1 MANGKE
7 KERLRRLVFVI
18 AGSPMENLDFLKSQI
33 AELNPAE
40 LVCADGGA
48 RHLDKLGLT
57 PHVIIGDMDSLSAGI
72 LKRYEEQG
80 TRIVRHPRDKKETDT
95 QLALE
100 YAMESVP
107 DEIRIFGALGGRI
120 DHTLANIS
128 LLVRSAERN
137 VPAKLVDGWCEVFV
151 VTRHAELEG
160 IAGQTVSLFP
170 LASEVC
176 GIELRGFEYP
186 LAGATMK
193 PGAPYGIS
201 NRLVAEK
208 GSISIESG
216 CLLVIRYHRP
226 GVFPGGT

>member
-1 MANGKE
+1 MAVDTLTSIVAIYFRSRVAIFCLRKVGKGMANRKE
-7 KERLRRLVFVI
+7 KERRRRLVFVI

-72 LKRYEEQG
+72 LKRYEEQV

-100 YAMESVP
+100 YAMASAP

-120 DHTLANIS
+120 DHTHWPISPSSCGARKGTFRQNSLTGGARS
-128 LLVRSAERN
+128 LLS
-137 VPAKLVDGWCEVFV
+137 L
-151 VTRHAELEG
+151 VTRRSRVL
-160 IAGQTVSLFP
+160 
-170 LASEVC
+170 
-176 GIELRGFEYP
+176 
-186 LAGATMK
+186 
-193 PGAPYGIS
+193 
-201 NRLVAEK
+201 
-208 GSISIESG
+208 
-216 CLLVIRYHRP
+216 
-226 GVFPGGT
+226 